1 MLNNALLLSLLLV
14 TVTLTLTSA
23 GGLLTGGF
31 TLSSQLTSKKR
42 KALEALNLSLYDEKV
57 YGVWSKESEE
67 FSLNA
72 VGISDGDKAQDSST
86 LLQVVYRVLRGSGV
100 FIDPEDK
107 SKAATDMKTCVIELP
122 QKIIGRNTYI
132 LKNTRETLEVEENID
147 DDLIVELEYWSPK
160 LEGSSSSK
168 IQQLPKSLRL
178 KVQIMLQGGEMT
190 VSVKTSATGLSK
202 STVLKVMKVTRKF
215 WQTQLES
222 EVQLAISRRRQSQIQ
237 SQISKSAEKEKNAK
251 RLDRVAYPEKYKQ
264 QSPSVRKTGGVATY
278 SSSSATGSGSSG
290 SGRYKPGA
298 AAAARQ
304 VMRKGG

>member
-1 MLNNALLLSLLLV
+1 MNNALLLSLLLI
-14 TVTLTLTSA
+14 TVTLVLTTA
-23 GGLLTGGF
+23 GSLLTGGF

-72 VGISDGDKAQDSST
+72 AGISDGDKAQDSST
-86 LLQVVYRVLRGSGV
+86 LLQVVHRVLRGSGV
-100 FIDPEDK
+100 FVDPEDK
-107 SKAATDMKTCVIELP
+107 SKAATDMRTCVIELP
-122 QKIIGRNTYI
+122 QKIIGRNTFV
-132 LKNTRETLEVEENID
+132 LKNTRDKLEVEENID
-147 DDLIVELEYWSPK
+147 DDLFVELEYWSPK

-168 IQQLPKSLRL
+168 IKQLPKSLRL

-222 EVQLAISRRRQSQIQ
+222 EVQLAISRKRQSQIQ
-237 SQISKSAEKEKNAK
+237 SQLSKSAEKVKNAK
-251 RLDRVAYPEKYKQ
+251 RLDRIAYPEKYKQ
-264 QSPSVRKTGGVATY
+264 QSPSVRKTGAATY
-278 SSSSATGSGSSG
+278 SSSSATSSGSSG